1 MTREELEKSLEFVS
15 DEKIKLQNENELLKE
30 HIKML
35 TDEICGLHNLVIGL
49 HITDDFDDI
58 EEI

>member
-1 MTREELEKSLEFVS
+1 MDIM
-15 DEKIKLQNENELLKE
+15 DEKESEVVRLIKENEKLKE
-30 HIKML
+30 EIKIL

-49 HITDDFDDI
+49 HITDDFEDI

>member
-1 MTREELEKSLEFVS
+1 MDVMDEEESMVAQL
-15 DEKIKLQNENELLKE
+15 IKENEKLKE
-30 HIKML
+30 EIKMI
-35 TDEICGLHNLVIGL
+35 TNEICGLHNLAIGL